1 MHCVLVGVTEPILQ
15 GEDVKDYLGKAVNPV
30 LVQGLTCL
38 CKEKPEDPIVSGGWG
53 RGREGKMWGTLCTLL
68 LTKSQG
74 RALICFRSL
83 LPCL

>member
-1 MHCVLVGVTEPILQ
+1 MHCILVGVTEPILQ

-53 RGREGKMWGTLCTLL
+53 EGEGRVNVGTLCTLL
-68 LTKSQG
+68 LTKSG
-74 RALICFRSL
+74 RGLNL
-83 LPCL
+83 LS

>member
-53 RGREGKMWGTLCTLL
+53 RVREGKMWGHYALSCLP
-68 LTKSQG
+68 KV
-74 RALICFRSL
+74 RAGL
-83 LPCL
+83 